1 LASVDI
7 NFFILGSIDFNGK
20 RWLSKGGPLLSGV
33 GHGQVSSCKAS
44 DREQGQSFYNFLKI
58 LASLILFS
66 EFNII

>member
-1 LASVDI
+1 
-7 NFFILGSIDFNGK
+7 
-20 RWLSKGGPLLSGV
+20 LLSGV

-58 LASLILFS
+58 LASLTLFS